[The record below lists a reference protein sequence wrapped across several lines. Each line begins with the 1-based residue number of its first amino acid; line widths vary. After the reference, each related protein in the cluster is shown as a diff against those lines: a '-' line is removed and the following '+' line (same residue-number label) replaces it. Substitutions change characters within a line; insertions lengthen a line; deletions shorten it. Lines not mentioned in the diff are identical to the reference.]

1 MPDVIARVLIVVAVL
16 AWSGMLA
23 CVIAIWFAAGD
34 VLNRPLNL
42 RLNRL
47 NILADR
53 SLWTPRIA
61 ALNRAAVR
69 FGVVW
74 LACMMVGVLASF

>member
-1 MPDVIARVLIVVAVL
+1 MIARVFVVVAVV
-16 AWSGMLA
+16 AWAGMLA
-23 CVIAIWFAAGD
+23 CVIAIWVAAGD
-34 VLNRPLNL
+34 VRNRSLHM

-53 SLWTPRIA
+53 SLWTPTIA

-69 FGVVW
+69 FGLVW
-74 LACMMVGVLASF
+74 FACTIVGVLASF

>member
-1 MPDVIARVLIVVAVL
+1 MIARVFIVVAVL
-16 AWSGMLA
+16 AWAGMLA

-34 VLNRPLNL
+34 VPNRPLHM
-42 RLNRL
+42 RLSRL

-53 SLWTPRIA
+53 SRWTPTIA

-69 FGVVW
+69 FGLVW
-74 LACMMVGVLASF
+74 LACMLVGVLASF

>member
-1 MPDVIARVLIVVAVL
+1 MIARVLIVVAVL
-16 AWSGMLA
+16 AWAGMLA

-34 VLNRPLNL
+34 VPNRRLNM

-53 SLWTPRIA
+53 SLWTPTIA

-69 FGVVW
+69 FGLVW
-74 LACMMVGVLASF
+74 LACTVVGVLASF